1 MSHVSAD
8 RVSQAAVFPEP
19 PLRVSGGGAG
29 EDPGFPGDGRRG
41 ADPAARQEFPGD
53 MPHQDD
59 HHPAAGADCRQCG
72 REGPA
77 GLHHARAVEQ
87 LVRA

>member
-1 MSHVSAD
+1 MFPRIKFLRQQFFLNRPSVCLEAALAKT
-8 RVSQAAVFPEP
+8 RVFRET
-19 PLRVSGGGAG
+19 
-29 EDPGFPGDGRRG
+29 
-41 ADPAARQEFPGD
+41 GD

-77 GLHHARAVEQ
+77 GLHHAGAVEQ

>member
-1 MSHVSAD
+1 MFPRIEFLRQQFFLNRPSVCLEAALAKT
-8 RVSQAAVFPEP
+8 RVFRETEGEALI
-19 PLRVSGGGAG
+19 LR
-29 EDPGFPGDGRRG
+29 R
-41 ADPAARQEFPGD
+41 
-53 MPHQDD
+53 
-59 HHPAAGADCRQCG
+59 AAGADCRQCG